1 MTNRDLAVV
10 VVAAGLGTRL
20 GADKPKAFV
29 TLAEKTLI
37 EHALE
42 NIADVAALEQVI
54 IAVPAGHEAQTAL
67 IADSALAGKR
77 VRFDVVVGGDTRQQS
92 IENAL
97 GVIDPD
103 LEVVLVH
110 DAARALAPTTLFN
123 SVASEVRRSGLG
135 VVPVMKI
142 VDTVKRVETV
152 QHVEDPIVLETVD
165 RNSLRAAQTP
175 QGFIAKDLIAA
186 YAAADK
192 EHTDDAALAQA
203 HGIQIT
209 SVTGDERAFKIT
221 IAEDLAAAEL
231 RFGGSL
237 AGGLSNSDLRT
248 GIGTDVHRFSEDVTK
263 PLYLGTVVW
272 SGERGLDGHSDGDA
286 VSHAIVDALL
296 SAAGLG
302 DIGSNFGVDRPEF
315 SGANG
320 AVFLESTLKL
330 LKQNDWSVINVAV
343 QIIGN
348 RPKVAPMRAEVQT
361 VLSAILG
368 APVTLG
374 ATTTDGL
381 GFLGNSEG
389 VAAVATALIGRSGSG
404 SNQDPKG
411 RLAS

>member
-42 NIADVAALEQVI
+42 NVAQVPALQQVV
-54 IAVPAGHEAQTAL
+54 IAVPAGHEAQTAELADLAL
-67 IADSALAGKR
+67 IGTS
-77 VRFDVVVGGDTRQQS
+77 VRFDVVVGGQTRQQS
-92 IENAL
+92 IANSL
-97 GVIDPD
+97 GVLDSAV
-103 LEVVLVH
+103 EVVLVH
-110 DAARALAPTTLFN
+110 DAARALAPAALFTR
-123 SVASEVRRSGLG
+123 VASEVRRTGLG

-142 VDTVKRVETV
+142 ADTVKRVDSQV
-152 QHVEDPIVLETVD
+152 VRETVD
-165 RNSLRAAQTP
+165 RDSLRAAQTP
-175 QGFIAKDLIAA
+175 QGFVAKDLLEA
-186 YAAADK
+186 YSATTA
-192 EHTDDAALAQA
+192 EHTDDASLVQA
-203 HGIQIT
+203 HGMQVNAIE
-209 SVTGDERAFKIT
+209 GDERAFKIT
-221 IAEDLAAAEL
+221 TADDLTAAEL
-231 RFGGSL
+231 RFVGSD
-237 AGGLSNSDLRT
+237 SNGNLRT
-248 GIGTDVHRFSEDVTK
+248 GIGTDVHRFTADAEK

-272 SGERGLDGHSDGDA
+272 PGERGLDGHSDGDA

-315 SGANG
+315 AGANG
-320 AVFLESTLKL
+320 KVFIEATLAL
-330 LKQNDWSVINVAV
+330 LKQHGFFVKNVAV

-348 RPKVAPMRAEVQT
+348 RPKVSPMRAEVEK
-361 VLSAILG
+361 VLTQIVG

-389 VAAVATALIGRSGSG
+389 VAAVASALITQTNSGLTTS
-404 SNQDPKG
+404 PKVG
-411 RLAS
+411 